1 MTTPAKSELHPKA
14 NTEAKLGQCPFMRR
28 YLAGEAAPVMM
39 ANRWTDL
46 KATWINPVV
55 GEDGRVGFVMRV
67 DLKPW
72 KLDPVV
78 RVEEASNEYQ
88 DVAKGEPGGSKM
100 NEESKQMTGAQIVAQ
115 AMEIR
120 QKLDSVRDRNRE
132 QREKLAAIKRS
143 HEDNEEKYV
152 KRLRGLKGFR
162 WVG

>member
-1 MTTPAKSELHPKA
+1 
-14 NTEAKLGQCPFMRR
+14 
-28 YLAGEAAPVMM
+28 
-39 ANRWTDL
+39 
-46 KATWINPVV
+46 
-55 GEDGRVGFVMRV
+55 
-67 DLKPW
+67 
-72 KLDPVV
+72 
-78 RVEEASNEYQ
+78 
-88 DVAKGEPGGSKM
+88 M

-152 KRLRGLKGFR
+152 KRLRGLKGFK